1 MKKISNNYTNSIFEN
16 IKNINID
23 EYGNEYWFVRTLQ
36 KVLKYKEDK
45 VMQQLVAQVP
55 WGHNIVLIDKEKN
68 KEIRKCN
75 VK

>member
-45 VMQQLVAQVP
+45 VMQQLVVQVP
-55 WGHNIVLIDKEKN
+55 WGHNIVLMDKAKN
-68 KEIRKCN
+68 KEN
-75 VK
+75 

>member
-16 IKNINID
+16 IKNID

>member
-16 IKNINID
+16 IKNID

-55 WGHNIVLIDKEKN
+55 WGA
-68 KEIRKCN
+68 
-75 VK
+75 